1 MSYREKKRDAKRKEQ
16 KKRKDRQE
24 LSKQNKK
31 IMETRWKE
39 GKPRAYYPL
48 LEDQESPMEIWI
60 GDAVNMC
67 TLCKETKIFTNAI
80 VIVVDILTD
89 KKVRVRLAGRT
100 YLELEVDKIRFDH
113 RICSA
118 NHLFKRI
125 PQKPFKF

>member
-1 MSYREKKRDAKRKEQ
+1 MSDRSDRNIKRERDR
-16 KKRKDRQE
+16 
-24 LSKQNKK
+24 LSKVYKEK
-31 IMETRWKE
+31 MKTRWKE

-67 TLCKETKIFTNAI
+67 TRCKGVLVFERDIAVVKDIITITK
-80 VIVVDILTD
+80 VKVKRTD
-89 KKVRVRLAGRT
+89 GT

-118 NHLFKRI
+118 THLFKRK
-125 PQKPFKF
+125 PKKPFKF